1 MKVRDMG
8 RFRAERF
15 ITLMLG
21 RYGSFDE
28 SSDIMVEL
36 NEPLQVENRD
46 MVAVYYSGQELD
58 TYVLVDNHDNNNI
71 QPFPIAQLTYAMLQA
86 LVDYFVAYHNER
98 NDTCKFE

>member
-21 RYGSFDE
+21 RYGSFDV
-28 SSDIMVEL
+28 SSDLMIEF
-36 NEPLQVENRD
+36 EESLQVENRN

-58 TYVLVDNHDNNNI
+58 TYVIVDNMDISNVR
-71 QPFPIAQLTYAMLQA
+71 PYPIAQLTYDMLQA

>member
-21 RYGSFDE
+21 RYGSFDVSNDLMIEFEE
-28 SSDIMVEL
+28 S
-36 NEPLQVENRD
+36 LQVENRNI
-46 MVAVYYSGQELD
+46 VAVYYSGQELD
-58 TYVLVDNHDNNNI
+58 TYVLVDNHDNNDI
-71 QPFPIAQLTYAMLQA
+71 RPFPIAQLTYTMLQE
-86 LVDYFVAYHNER
+86 LVDYFVAYHNEH

>member
-1 MKVRDMG
+1 MG

-21 RYGSFDE
+21 RYGSFDV
-28 SSDIMVEL
+28 SSDLMIEF
-36 NEPLQVENRD
+36 EESLQVENRN
-46 MVAVYYSGQELD
+46 MVAVYYSGHELD
-58 TYVLVDNHDNNNI
+58 TYVIIDNHDVNNI
-71 QPFPIAQLTYAMLQA
+71 QPFPIAQLTYAMLQT

>member
-1 MKVRDMG
+1 MG

-21 RYGSFDE
+21 RYGSFDV
-28 SSDIMVEL
+28 SSDLMIEF
-36 NEPLQVENRD
+36 EESLQVENRN

-58 TYVLVDNHDNNNI
+58 TYVIVDNMDISNVR
-71 QPFPIAQLTYAMLQA
+71 PYPIAQLTYDMLQA

>member
-21 RYGSFDE
+21 RYGSYDE
-28 SSDIMVEL
+28 SNDLTVEL
-36 NEPLQVENRD
+36 ESTIHVEHWSIT
-46 MVAVYYSGQELD
+46 AVYYSGQELD
-58 TYVLVDNHDNNNI
+58 TYVIVDNMDISNVR
-71 QPFPIAQLTYAMLQA
+71 PYPIAQLTYDMLQA

>member
-1 MKVRDMG
+1 MKVKDMG

-21 RYGSFDE
+21 RYGSFDV
-28 SSDIMVEL
+28 SSDLMIEFA
-36 NEPLQVENRD
+36 ESLQVENRD

-71 QPFPIAQLTYAMLQA
+71 QPFPIAQLTYDMLQA

>member
-21 RYGSFDE
+21 RYGSFDV
-28 SSDIMVEL
+28 SSDLMIEF
-36 NEPLQVENRD
+36 EESLQVENRD

-58 TYVLVDNHDNNNI
+58 TYVIIDNHDVNNI
-71 QPFPIAQLTYAMLQA
+71 RPFPIAQLTYAMLQA

>member
-21 RYGSFDE
+21 RYGSFDV
-28 SSDIMVEL
+28 SSDLMIEF
-36 NEPLQVENRD
+36 EESLQVENRD

-58 TYVLVDNHDNNNI
+58 TYVIIDNHDVNNI
-71 QPFPIAQLTYAMLQA
+71 RPFPIAQLTYAMLQA

-98 NDTCKFE
+98 NDTCKFG

>member
-21 RYGSFDE
+21 RYGSFDV
-28 SSDIMVEL
+28 SSDLMIEF
-36 NEPLQVENRD
+36 EESLQVENRN

-58 TYVLVDNHDNNNI
+58 TYVIIDNHDVNNI
-71 QPFPIAQLTYAMLQA
+71 RPFPIAQLTYAMLQA

>member
-21 RYGSFDE
+21 RYGSFDV
-28 SSDIMVEL
+28 SSDLMIEF
-36 NEPLQVENRD
+36 EESLQVENRD
-46 MVAVYYSGQELD
+46 IVAVYYSGQEMD
-58 TYVLVDNHDNNNI
+58 TYVIIDNHDVNNI
-71 QPFPIAQLTYAMLQA
+71 RPFPIAQLTYAMLQA

>member
-1 MKVRDMG
+1 MG

-21 RYGSFDE
+21 RYGSFDV
-28 SSDIMVEL
+28 SSDLMIEF
-36 NEPLQVENRD
+36 EESLQVENRD

-58 TYVLVDNHDNNNI
+58 AYVIIDNHDVNNI
-71 QPFPIAQLTYAMLQA
+71 RPFPIAQLTYAMLQA

-98 NDTCKFE
+98 NDSCKFE